1 MTGLRRRPARWGPA
15 AAVAGVAAIHF
26 ALSVGLGMYV
36 FLSGM
41 ARFDEG
47 GPRSYGESAAAAVAT
62 VLLFPAF
69 GTGLEDR
76 LPAIFRQ
83 GGFPWEH
90 SVLAAN
96 SLLWAIAVVA
106 LARRWAWKGLGLAVG
121 LAVLVARPAAAQ
133 APAPAPP
140 APPAGV
146 VPAAQLAR
154 YTGFYDAGST
164 IVEVTLAGG
173 QLLVAVRRLPGK
185 ESYRLRPLG
194 SHRFTA
200 EEDAELRVTFEMGR
214 QVAER
219 VVIAWRDVTLR
230 ARRIVD

>member
-1 MTGLRRRPARWGPA
+1 MTGPRRSRWWLAG
-15 AAVAGVAAIHF
+15 AVAAVAAIHF
-26 ALSVGLGMYV
+26 AVSTGLGLYV

-47 GPRSYGESAAAAVAT
+47 GARNAAESVAAAVAT

-76 LPAIFRQ
+76 LPLLFQR
-83 GGFPWEH
+83 GGLPREH
-90 SVLAAN
+90 SIFAAN
-96 SLLWAIAVVA
+96 SLLWAGAVVA
-106 LARRWAWKGLGLAVG
+106 LARRWAWKGLGLAAG
-121 LAVLVARPAAAQ
+121 LAVLGVGPAVAQ
-133 APAPAPP
+133 APEPAPP
-140 APPAGV
+140 ARPAV
-146 VPAAQLAR
+146 VPAAQLSR

-173 QLLVAVRRLPGK
+173 KLLVAVRRLPGK
-185 ESYRLRPLG
+185 ETYRLRPLG
-194 SHRFTA
+194 NHRFTA

-219 VVIAWRDVTLR
+219 MTIAWRSATLR
-230 ARRIVD
+230 AKRIVD

>member
-1 MTGLRRRPARWGPA
+1 VTGPRRGPAQWELA

-83 GGFPWEH
+83 GGFPWEL
-90 SVLAAN
+90 SVFAAN
-96 SLLWAIAVVA
+96 SLLWATAAVA
-106 LARRWAWKGLGLAVG
+106 LARRWAWKGLGLAAG
-121 LAVLVARPAAAQ
+121 LAVLAARPAATQ
-133 APAPAPP
+133 APAPP
-140 APPAGV
+140 APPAV
-146 VPAAQLAR
+146 AVPAAQLAR